1 MKDETLVFGEPWA
14 RYRFLKTTLAENFL
28 PTSRI
33 IFSGFRV
40 AVQNSSKQGC
50 FRVDSHFIMSK
61 HLNVDTTHP
70 ERITML
76 SIQEIREDQDLVNAI
91 DWDMT
96 PEEAVT
102 LYLEWGNNW
111 SHGRM
116 IKSKD
121 DVSHYFV
128 VDTWESPPKIFLVR
142 RNSVEAVELAAI
154 DIPEELRERFLESV
168 GGHKGVYAIDGEI
181 RGWLVTQLGAHHT
194 IH

>member
-1 MKDETLVFGEPWA
+1 M
-14 RYRFLKTTLAENFL
+14 LKGT
-28 PTSRI
+28 I
-33 IFSGFRV
+33 
-40 AVQNSSKQGC
+40 
-50 FRVDSHFIMSK
+50 
-61 HLNVDTTHP
+61 
-70 ERITML
+70 ML
-76 SIQEIREDQDLVNAI
+76 SIEQIRKNQDLINAI
-91 DWDMT
+91 DWEMT

-154 DIPEELRERFLESV
+154 EIPEGLRARFMESV
-168 GGHKGVYAIDGEI
+168 GGQRGVFAISGEI
-181 RGWLVTQLGAHHT
+181 KKWLVTELEAHHT